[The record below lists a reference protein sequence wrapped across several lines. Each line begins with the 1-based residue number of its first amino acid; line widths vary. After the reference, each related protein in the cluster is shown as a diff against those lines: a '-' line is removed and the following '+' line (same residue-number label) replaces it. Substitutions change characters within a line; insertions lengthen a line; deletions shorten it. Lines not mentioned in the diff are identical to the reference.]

1 MSVPPGTLRC
11 ICLGVTLAA
20 TGTAAPLAA
29 QKTDTL
35 RLKNGDRLVGE
46 IKSLSRNLLR
56 YSTDNL
62 STVSI
67 EWDAVAS
74 LVSRSAF
81 EVELQSGLKHYGRLA
96 TAPAGYIVVAGAI
109 TADTLPLGLVVHVVP
124 MSQRFWS
131 RVDGYVDVGFTYQQA
146 NHNLQLTLGS
156 EATYRGPRMKASIQ
170 GSHFVQN
177 QDSLEAT
184 SRSSLILTETAFL
197 RHRWIAGLTQGYERN
212 EELELIGRT
221 KLGAGVGRYMVQN
234 DAMELTVGAG
244 TVLLHERYVGQADG
258 STTVEGQVSAQ
269 LDAFRYNSPKLDL
282 SKSLMVYPGITDW
295 GRVRI
300 DFDTRISYELIK
312 DFFLTLSLFERYDS
326 RPPSETAAKSDFGT
340 TLSISWSF

>member
-1 MSVPPGTLRC
+1 LRC
-11 ICLGVTLAA
+11 ICIGATLAVA
-20 TGTAAPLAA
+20 GVSRPVAA

-46 IKSLSRNLLR
+46 VKGLTHALLR

-81 EVELQSGLKHYGRLA
+81 EVELQSGHKHYGRLA
-96 TAPAGYIVVAGAI
+96 TAPAGYLTVAGPI
-109 TADTLPLGLVVHVVP
+109 VADTLPLGLVVHIVP

-156 EATYRGPRMKASIQ
+156 EASYRGPNLKATIQ
-170 GSHFVQN
+170 GSHFVQD
-177 QDSLEAT
+177 QDSLEQI
-184 SRSSLILTETAFL
+184 SRSSLTLMEQAFL
-197 RHRWIAGLTQGYERN
+197 RNRWIAVLSQGYERN

-221 KLGAGVGRYMVQN
+221 KFGAGVGRYMVQS
-234 DAMELTVGAG
+234 DEMEFTLGAG
-244 TVLLHERYVGQADG
+244 AVVLHERYLGQAEG

-269 LDAFRYNSPKLDL
+269 FDAFRYNSPKLDL
-282 SKSLMVYPGITDW
+282 STSLMIYPGITDW

-300 DFDTRISYELIK
+300 DFDTRVSYELIK

>member
-1 MSVPPGTLRC
+1 MRSHF
-11 ICLGVTLAA
+11 LGLMLLAGISGSA
-20 TGTAAPLAA
+20 SA

-46 IKSLSRNLLR
+46 VKSLNHALLR

-81 EVELQSGLKHYGRLA
+81 EVELQSGEKHYGSLT
-96 TAPAGYIVVAGAI
+96 TAPSGYLVVAGPSA
-109 TADTLPLGLVVHVVP
+109 TDTLALVLVVHIVP

-131 RVDGYVDVGFTYQQA
+131 RVDGYVDLGFTYQQA
-146 NHNLQLTLGS
+146 NHNLQFTLGA
-156 EATYRGPRMKASIQ
+156 EARYRGPKAMFTIQ
-170 GSHFVQN
+170 GSHFVQD
-177 QDSLEAT
+177 QDSLNPT
-184 SRSSLILTETAFL
+184 SRSSIALTEQAFL
-197 RHRWIAGLTQGYERN
+197 RNRWIAILNQGYERN

-221 KLGAGVGRYMVQN
+221 KFALGGGRYMVQN
-234 DAMELTVGAG
+234 DAMEVTLGAG
-244 TVLLHERYVGQADG
+244 AVLLHERYLGQEDG
-258 STTVEGQVSAQ
+258 STTVEGQITGQ
-269 LDAFRYNSPKLDL
+269 LNAFRYNSPKLDL
-282 SKSLMVYPGITDW
+282 TTSLNVYPGISEW

-300 DFDTRISYELIK
+300 DFDTRVSYELIK
-312 DFFLTLSLFERYDS
+312 DFYLTLSLFERYDS

>member
-1 MSVPPGTLRC
+1 MTFLA
-11 ICLGVTLAA
+11 GVSS
-20 TGTAAPLAA
+20 PLAA

-35 RLKNGDRLVGE
+35 RLKNGDRLIGE
-46 IKSLSRNLLR
+46 VKSLNHALLR

-67 EWDAVAS
+67 EWDAVES

-81 EVELQSGLKHYGRLA
+81 EIELQSGLKHYGRLA
-96 TAPAGYIVVAGAI
+96 TAPAGYLVVAGAVV
-109 TADTLPLGLVVHVVP
+109 ADTLPLGLVVHIVP

-146 NHNLQLTLGS
+146 NHTLQFTLGA
-156 EATYRGPRMKASIQ
+156 EASYRGPRMMATIQ
-170 GSHFVQN
+170 GSHYMQN
-177 QDSLEAT
+177 QDSLEQT
-184 SRSSLILTETAFL
+184 SRSSLALIEQAFL
-197 RHRWIAGLTQGYERN
+197 RHRWIAGLSQGYERN

-221 KLGAGVGRYMVQN
+221 KFGAGVGRYMVQN
-234 DAMELTVGAG
+234 DAIEFTLGGGA
-244 TVLLHERYVGQADG
+244 VLMHERYLGQDEG
-258 STTVEGQVSAQ
+258 VSTVEAQ
-269 LDAFRYNSPKLDL
+269 LSAVFNAFRYNSPKLDV
-282 SKSLMVYPGITDW
+282 STSLHMYPGITEW

-312 DFFLTLSLFERYDS
+312 DFFLTVSIFERFDS

>member
-1 MSVPPGTLRC
+1 VSL
-11 ICLGVTLAA
+11 LAGVSGHLV
-20 TGTAAPLAA
+20 A

-46 IKSLSRNLLR
+46 VKGLNHALLR

-96 TAPAGYIVVAGAI
+96 TAPAGYLVVAGAVV
-109 TADTLPLGLVVHVVP
+109 ADTLPLGLVVHIVP

-156 EATYRGPRMKASIQ
+156 EASYRGPRMMAKVH

-177 QDSLEAT
+177 QDSLDAT
-184 SRSSLILTETAFL
+184 SRSSLTFLEQAFL
-197 RHRWIAGLTQGYERN
+197 PNRWIAGLTQGYERN
-212 EELELIGRT
+212 EELELIGRV
-221 KLGAGVGRYMVQN
+221 KLGIGGGHYMVQN
-234 DAMELTVGAG
+234 EVMEFTLGAG
-244 TVLLHERYVGQADG
+244 AVLLHERYLGQEDG
-258 STTVEGQVSAQ
+258 SSTIEGQLNAEFN
-269 LDAFRYNSPKLDL
+269 AFRYNSPKLDL
-282 SKSLMVYPGITDW
+282 STTLSVYPGITDW

-312 DFFLTLSLFERYDS
+312 DFFLTLSIFERFDS

>member
-20 TGTAAPLAA
+20 TGMAAPLAA

-62 STVSI
+62 SMVSI

-74 LVSRSAF
+74 VVSRQAF
-81 EVELQSGLKHYGRLA
+81 EIELQSGDKHYGRLGN
-96 TAPAGYIVVAGAI
+96 APAGYLIVAGAAV
-109 TADTLPLGLVVHVVP
+109 ADTLPLGLVVHIVP

-146 NHNLQLTLGS
+146 NHNLQFTVGT
-156 EATYRGPRMKASIQ
+156 EAQYRGPRMMAKFQ

-177 QDSLEAT
+177 QDSVEAT

-197 RHRWIAGLTQGYERN
+197 KNRWIAGLTQGYERN

-221 KLGAGVGRYMVQN
+221 KFGAGVGRYMLQD
-234 DAMELTVGAG
+234 DAMEFTVGAG
-244 TVLLHERYVGQADG
+244 AVLLHERYVGQTDG
-258 STTVEGQVSAQ
+258 STTVEGQLSAQ

-282 SKSLMVYPGITDW
+282 STSLIVYPGISDW

-300 DFDTRISYELIK
+300 DFDTRVSYELIK

-340 TLSISWSF
+340 TLSISWTF

>member
-1 MSVPPGTLRC
+1 LRC
-11 ICLGVTLAA
+11 FCIGLTLAA
-20 TGTAAPLAA
+20 AGISGPLAA

-74 LVSRSAF
+74 VVSRQAF
-81 EVELQSGLKHYGRLA
+81 EIELQSGDKHYGQLGS
-96 TAPAGYIVVAGAI
+96 APAGYLVVAGAAV
-109 TADTLPLGLVVHVVP
+109 ADTLPLGLVVHIVP

-146 NHNLQLTLGS
+146 NHNLQLTL
-156 EATYRGPRMKASIQ
+156 ANQVTYRGRRTKATIQ
-170 GSHFVQN
+170 GSYFIQS
-177 QDSLEAT
+177 QDSIDAT
-184 SRSSLILTETAFL
+184 TRSSLILTETFFL
-197 RHRWIAGLTQGYERN
+197 RNRWIAALTQGYERN

-221 KLGAGVGRYMVQN
+221 KFGAGVGRYMVQD
-234 DAMELTVGAG
+234 DAMEFTVGAG
-244 TVLLHERYVGQADG
+244 VVLLHERYVGQTDG
-258 STTVEGQVSAQ
+258 SATVEGQASVQ

-282 SKSLMVYPGITDW
+282 STALMVYPGITDW
-295 GRVRI
+295 GRIRI
-300 DFDTRISYELIK
+300 DFDTRVSYELIK

>member
-1 MSVPPGTLRC
+1 MSGPVL
-11 ICLGVTLAA
+11 
-20 TGTAAPLAA
+20 A

-35 RLKNGDRLVGE
+35 RLKNGDRLIGE
-46 IKSLSRNLLR
+46 IKSLNHALLR
-56 YSTDNL
+56 YSTDNI

-67 EWDAVAS
+67 EWDAVGS

-81 EVELQSGLKHYGRLA
+81 EVELQSGVKHYGRLA
-96 TAPAGYIVVAGAI
+96 SAPVGYLVVTDALV
-109 TADTLPLGLVVHVVP
+109 ADTLPLGLVVHIVP

-156 EATYRGPRMKASIQ
+156 QVSYRGPRMMATVQ

-177 QDSLEAT
+177 QDSVSPI
-184 SRSSLILTETAFL
+184 SRSSLALIEQAFL
-197 RHRWIAGLTQGYERN
+197 RKRWIAGLSQEYERN
-212 EELELIGRT
+212 EELELISRV
-221 KLGAGVGRYMVQN
+221 KFGAGVGRYMVQN
-234 DAMELTVGAG
+234 DVMELTVGAG
-244 TVLLHERYVGQADG
+244 AVLLHERYVGQEDG
-258 STTVEGQVSAQ
+258 SSTVEGQLNGEIS
-269 LDAFRYNSPKLDL
+269 AFRYNSPKLDL
-282 SKSLMVYPGITDW
+282 TTSLSIYPGLTEW

-312 DFFLTLSLFERYDS
+312 DFFLTLSVFERFDS